1 MDKKAALEILNLDE
15 AATLTEAKR
24 AYRNLAKRY
33 HPDVMEKKP
42 HAKKDTEARM
52 KDINLAFRYLAPL
65 LKLNAPVKKSSKP
78 TPDDEFPEMQPPK
91 IKKPGW
97 DVFFTK
103 CEEFLNRLFFQKE
116 KPVVSKNQKQKRYP
130 EQKSKKGK
138 DPFRDV
144 LKKAHERPV
153 NCESK
158 KTETPKKRNP
168 TKTDSFSDYQRYMG
182 LKQKIKSGHSRKNS
196 SMSIGRVTKIDPVNR
211 IDAINK
217 D

>member
-15 AATLTEAKR
+15 AASLAEAKK
-24 AYRNLAKRY
+24 AYRNLAKEY
-33 HPDVMEKKP
+33 HPDVMGKKS
-42 HAKKDTEARM
+42 HTKKDTEARM

-65 LKLNAPVKKSSKP
+65 LKLNEPVKKFSKP
-78 TPDDEFPEMQPPK
+78 APDVELPERQPPK

-103 CEEFLNRLFFQKE
+103 CEEFLNRLFLLKE
-116 KPVVSKNQKQKRYP
+116 KPVILKNQKQKRYS
-130 EQKSKKGK
+130 EQKSKQGK

-153 NCESK
+153 NCENK
-158 KTETPKKRNP
+158 KTETPKKWNP
-168 TKTDSFSDYQRYMG
+168 TKTDSFSDYQRYMD
-182 LKQKIKSGHSRKNS
+182 LKQKMKSRHSRKNS
-196 SMSIGRVTKIDPVNR
+196 NMSIGRVTKINPVNR
-211 IDAINK
+211 VDAVNK